1 MAARLTVL
9 MVLADS
15 GPGVIECVER
25 VLAVPWVDELLV
37 LDNASSDGMPAA
49 LLQHYAGDARLR
61 VRAMGTNLGF
71 GAAMN
76 RGATMTAGD
85 TLLLLN
91 PDCLPTAT
99 DLGHLYQSLADD
111 SRIGLVGA
119 LIGDSAGRLDPASR
133 RRDPTLWRVL
143 CSMLGLYRL
152 ERRWPV
158 FSGVNVLGRAAPGQS
173 DVDAVSGALM
183 LVSRAAFVAVRGFDE
198 GYFLH
203 FEDLDLCRRLRQ
215 AGWRIVLDGEV
226 WVVHGKGGSSQ
237 HRPVFVTW
245 HKYRGLLRYLQQ
257 HDPVARR
264 WPQRGL
270 LLTLVWGHFLLHL
283 PILFLRGRL
292 ARDGS
297 LAHEV

>member
-1 MAARLTVL
+1 MTARLTVL

-15 GPGVIECVER
+15 GPGVIGCVER
-25 VLAVPWVDELLV
+25 ILAVPWVDELLV
-37 LDNASSDGMPAA
+37 LDNASSDGVPEA
-49 LLQHYAGDARLR
+49 LLQHHAGDARLR

-76 RGATMTAGD
+76 RGAAMTAAE

-91 PDCLPTAT
+91 PDCLPTAA
-99 DLGHLYQSLADD
+99 DLGYLCQTLAGDP
-111 SRIGLVGA
+111 RIGLVGA
-119 LIGDSAGRLDPASR
+119 LICDSAGRPDPASR
-133 RRDPTLWRVL
+133 RRDPTLRRVL

-158 FSGVNVLGRAAPGQS
+158 FSGVNVLGSAVPERV
-173 DVDAVSGALM
+173 DVESVSGALM
-183 LVSRAAFVAVRGFDE
+183 LVSRAAFTAVRGFDE

-215 AGWRIVLDGEV
+215 AGWRVVLDGEV
-226 WVVHGKGGSSQ
+226 RVVHGKGSSSR

-257 HDPVARR
+257 HDPASRR
-264 WPQRGL
+264 WPQHGL
-270 LLTLVWGHFLLHL
+270 LPILVWSHFLLRL
-283 PILFLRGRL
+283 PILFLRGWR
-292 ARDGS
+292 ARD
-297 LAHEV
+297 